1 MAEDKFEQA
10 VIQELVSEE
19 WDYLPAYSGVTVD
32 KLYQHWRDILNKNNA
47 HRLEGTPLS
56 DSEFDQ
62 VVLEL
67 NKNKTTYDAQLM
79 LAGAGGVGAIPLNR
93 DDGSQLELEI
103 FYGDEVAGGRS
114 RYEIVNQITFNNLT
128 NSLSAKR
135 RIDIMLLINGLPVA
149 HVEEKDQSLQN
160 QWNAF
165 EQLKKYHSDSMYTG
179 LFSFVQVQFIM
190 SQSSAYYFSRPK
202 NVESYNHDFVFSWR
216 DEQGKEV
223 TDAMRFIHEVMGIPA
238 LYRLVTVNMI
248 PDASNDNVMV
258 MRSYQIQATRKILDR
273 IREMN
278 QNDFVER
285 EGGYV
290 WHTTGSGK
298 TVTSFKVAQLLAS
311 MPHVQDVIFIV
322 DRVDLVTQTLENFKS
337 FAYKT
342 FENRIKVVNG
352 HELKKELK
360 YNQTSH
366 IYLMTVQGLDRAVKA
381 GLTSR
386 NRMVILMDEAHRSA
400 SGDSV
405 AKLKKRYHRRPGLAL
420 RGHPTSTVTK

>member
-1 MAEDKFEQA
+1 MQ
-10 VIQELVSEE
+10 QNQ
-19 WDYLPAYSGVTVD
+19 
-32 KLYQHWRDILNKNNA
+32 LYQQWRDILNKNNA

-114 RYEIVNQITFNNLT
+114 RYEIFNQITFNNLT

-160 QWNAF
+160 QWNTF
-165 EQLKKYHSDSMYTG
+165 EQLKKYHGDGMYTG

-366 IYLMTVQGLDRAVKA
+366 IYLMTVHGLDRAVKA